1 MCRWRNEKRP
11 NEGVRNLFRRHLQ
24 LAGKNP
30 KMKSE
35 QRQPNNRAENVQKTA
50 LAAFQFEQFS
60 VSLSEY
66 DIGIKQ
72 NWHSHE
78 EPILALILAGHT
90 REQVGS
96 QDIVASPLD
105 IGLKPANLSHTDHF
119 CPNGV
124 RVVRVALAASIFK
137 ELGREAQTLERW
149 DWIKGSNAVR
159 PLLQA
164 ADKLRR
170 GDSCNTEIKEDVYE
184 SIASLLPAK
193 QKCPVAATPAWLYQA
208 REHLQESYASGV
220 RLSELAEQAGVHPV
234 YFARQF
240 RRFYGVSVG
249 EYVRHLQ
256 FREAATLLA
265 NQKNSLA
272 QIAYKVGCAD
282 QAHLTRLF
290 AAGFGI
296 TPARFR
302 RIVT

>member
-1 MCRWRNEKRP
+1 MN
-11 NEGVRNLFRRHLQ
+11 
-24 LAGKNP
+24 NP
-30 KMKSE
+30 IMRSE
-35 QRQPNNRAENVQKTA
+35 RRQPDNKAKQAHKTA

-60 VSLSEY
+60 ISLSEY
-66 DIGIKQ
+66 DVGIKQ

-90 REQVGS
+90 REQVGNE
-96 QDIVASPLD
+96 DIVASPLD

-124 RVVRVALAASIFK
+124 RVVRVSMAASLFT
-137 ELGREAQTLERW
+137 ELGSDAQTLERW
-149 DWIKGSNAVR
+149 DWIRGSDAVR

-170 GDSCNTEIKEDVYE
+170 NNSCQAEIKEDVYE
-184 SIASLLPAK
+184 SLASLLPAK
-193 QKCPVAATPAWLYQA
+193 QKRSTADAPEWLRQA
-208 REHLQESYASGV
+208 LERLQESYVEGV
-220 RLSELAEQAGVHPV
+220 RLSELAEQAAVHPV

-240 RRFYGVSVG
+240 RRFYGFSVG
-249 EYVRHLQ
+249 QYVRQLQ

-290 AAGFGI
+290 ADGFGI

-302 RIVT
+302 RIVS

>member
-1 MCRWRNEKRP
+1 
-11 NEGVRNLFRRHLQ
+11 
-24 LAGKNP
+24 
-30 KMKSE
+30 MKGE
-35 QRQPNNRAENVQKTA
+35 QRQLNNGAGNVQKTA

-60 VSLSEY
+60 ISLSEY

-90 REQVGS
+90 REQVGN

-124 RVVRVALAASIFK
+124 RVVRVSLAASLFT
-137 ELGREAQTLERW
+137 ELGSRAQTLERW
-149 DWIKGSNAVR
+149 DWIKGSDAVR

-170 GDSCNTEIKEDVYE
+170 RNSSDSEIKEDVYE
-184 SIASLLPAK
+184 SLASLLPAR
-193 QKCPVAATPAWLYQA
+193 QKRMAAAAPAWLRQA
-208 REHLQESYASGV
+208 LEHLQESYANGV
-220 RLSELAEQAGVHPV
+220 RLSELAEQAVVHPV

-240 RRFYGVSVG
+240 RRFYGSSVG
-249 EYVRHLQ
+249 QYVRQLQ
-256 FREAATLLA
+256 FRDAAALLA

-290 AAGFGI
+290 ADGFGI

>member
-1 MCRWRNEKRP
+1 MQILN
-11 NEGVRNLFRRHLQ
+11 
-24 LAGKNP
+24 
-30 KMKSE
+30 MKSE
-35 QRQPNNRAENVQKTA
+35 QKQSDNRAENAQKTA

-60 VSLSEY
+60 ISLSEY
-66 DIGIKQ
+66 DVGIKQ

-96 QDIVASPLD
+96 QDIIASPLD

-124 RVVRVALAASIFK
+124 RVVRVSLAALLFA
-137 ELGREAQTLERW
+137 ELGQESQSLERW
-149 DWIKGSNAVR
+149 DWIRGSNAVR

-164 ADKLRR
+164 ADKLRC
-170 GDSCNTEIKEDVYE
+170 GDSCSAEIKEDVYE
-184 SIASLLPAK
+184 SLASLLPIK
-193 QKCPVAATPAWLYQA
+193 QKRLAADAPDWLRQA
-208 REHLQESYASGV
+208 LEHLQESYASGV

-240 RRFYGVSVG
+240 RRFYGFSVG
-249 EYVRHLQ
+249 EYVRQLQ
-256 FREAATLLA
+256 FRSAATLLA

-272 QIAYKVGCAD
+272 QIAYQVGCAD

-290 AAGFGI
+290 ADGFGI
-296 TPARFR
+296 TPAKFR
-302 RIVT
+302 RIIT